1 MSHLEKHNV
10 FYISIDT
17 LIKQSENSVN
27 MDYKHLGVVLSGNY
41 PLCKL
46 MFQKYTRSGLNLK
59 VDKSS
64 YIESRKRVIDVI
76 ISDYII
82 QKKQLGRSLSTIQ
95 IYIGYIAR
103 LLQFSDLNGHQILTS
118 VSDSKTTLDYYFLY
132 LKGRVRSGSISQ
144 GTLHDLCMGSINFLK
159 TYHNVD
165 NGTFMDGIGFIY
177 NGSPSHLRGT
187 LTAQPKEVDLKYSV
201 QFYHSLFI
209 QLSNFLLNKQKFPF
223 KIELPFQE
231 PYYIYPSTRWHA
243 PNLNRLSEFIDIYS
257 GEIKEWDE
265 IKHLYDQK
273 DPNAKYNRK
282 KFIKKIEKNNI
293 VFDTRER
300 LYLSTV
306 ALKAYF
312 MYFLSLT
319 GMNDS
324 TAATLPWKDD
334 YELEKSS
341 HSFKNIKYRAGNKP
355 VEFKLQ
361 NKARNDFKKYLQ
373 LRKYILGDNEIEY
386 LFFEGSRDD
395 AELSNYQRRGSF
407 SSMIN
412 AFAIDQI
419 DKNLPRVTSRQFRVN
434 KTHRNIQEHG
444 LLEAAELAQSSV
456 STVLKH
462 YTGETEESSG
472 QQMNDYFNHLN
483 ENIIFTQN
491 QGVETNVGRCDSLN
505 NPQTEIELNG
515 IEIDCKKSEGCLFC
529 EHYGCHADEIDIKKL
544 YSLLYVINE
553 SKYVS
558 KNEEHFLSVYSVIIS
573 RVNDILQ
580 HIEENSD
587 IKLKPI
593 KNDVFENEN
602 LHPYWEYKLN
612 TLIEMGILV

>member
-10 FYISIDT
+10 FYISIET
-17 LIKQSENSVN
+17 LTKQVENNVKMN
-27 MDYKHLGVVLSGNY
+27 YEHLGVNLHGKY

-46 MFQKYTRSGLNLK
+46 MFKKYYKSGLNFK

-64 YIESRKRVIDVI
+64 FVESRKKVIDVI

-82 QKKQLGRSLSTIQ
+82 QKNQLGRAEITIQ
-95 IYIGYIAR
+95 GQIEYISK
-103 LLQFSDLNGHQILTS
+103 LLQFADSNGHQILTS
-118 VSDSKTTLDYYFLY
+118 ASDSKTTLDSYFLY
-132 LKGRVRSGSISQ
+132 LKSMVRSGSISQ
-144 GTLHDLCMGSINFLK
+144 GTLHYLCKGGIDFLK
-159 TYHNVD
+159 IYHNVD
-165 NGTFMDGIGFIY
+165 SGVFMDGIGFIY

-187 LTAQPKEVDLKYSV
+187 LTAQPKEADLKYSV
-201 QFYHSLFI
+201 QFYHSLFV
-209 QLSNFLLNKQKFPF
+209 QLSNFLLNKEKFPF

-231 PYYIYPSTRWHA
+231 PYYIYPSSEWNA
-243 PNLNRLSEFIDIYS
+243 PHKKTASKLVDIYL
-257 GEIKEWDE
+257 GKIKELDE
-265 IKHLYDQK
+265 IKNSYK
-273 DPNAKYNRK
+273 DFYKAK
-282 KFIKKIEKNNI
+282 EKRAKLLKLTQENN
-293 VFDTRER
+293 VKFDTKER
-300 LYLSTV
+300 LYLATV

-324 TAATLPWKDD
+324 TAATLPWDDD

-361 NKARNDFKKYLQ
+361 NKAINDFKKYLQ
-373 LRKYILGDNEIEY
+373 LRKYILGNNDIEY
-386 LFFEGSRDD
+386 LFFEGFRDE
-395 AELSNYQRRGSF
+395 AELSLAQKRGSF
-407 SSMIN
+407 SSLIN
-412 AFAIDQI
+412 TFATGQI
-419 DKNLPRVTSRQFRVN
+419 DRNLPKVTSRQFRVN

-558 KNEEHFLSVYSVIIS
+558 KNEEHFLSVYGLIIN

-580 HIEENSD
+580 YIKENSE
-587 IKLKPI
+587 IKLEPI

-602 LHPYWEYKLN
+602 LNPYWEYKLN
-612 TLIEMGILV
+612 TLVEMGILV